1 MLVRFPGDWMHLSG
15 NLSLVLLKLFVYQE
29 LENFSDPLILRNSL
43 ETNKKERKSLE
54 DKLEIPIIEKN
65 LE

>member
-1 MLVRFPGDWMHLSG
+1 M
-15 NLSLVLLKLFVYQE
+15 VLLKLFVYQE

-54 DKLEIPIIEKN
+54 DKLEIPIIEIN